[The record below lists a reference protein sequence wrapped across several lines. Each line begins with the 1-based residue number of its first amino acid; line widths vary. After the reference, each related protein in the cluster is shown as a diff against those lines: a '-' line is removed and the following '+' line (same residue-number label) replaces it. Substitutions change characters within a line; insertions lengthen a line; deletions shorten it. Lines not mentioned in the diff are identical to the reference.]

1 MEFLAW
7 IIHAGA
13 LITLSIFGVRKFLL
27 VRTFLKDKDKAILPT
42 SNPGLWPEVA
52 LQLPVYNERYVI
64 KRLVRSVTMIDYP
77 KEKLH
82 IQILDDSTDST
93 RKLIRR
99 MTEVLKKKGFRV
111 THLQRGKRQGFK
123 AGALENGLAHSTAPF
138 IAVFDADFVIPP
150 DFLKRTIPFLLQ
162 PDIGWVQTR
171 WGHLNRNTSLL
182 TRLQAMILDANF
194 SIEHISRHSS
204 EKFSIFNGSGGI
216 WNRQAIIESGGWHHD
231 TLTEDLDISHRA
243 QLKGWRSVYLYDVVV
258 PGELPTEMSAYKNQQ
273 HRWTK
278 GSIQV
283 AFKLAPRIWKAE
295 LSLKT
300 RVKIILQLFND
311 FAYALMVLPAVLVF
325 PVLPVYINTLDIP
338 GELETS
344 YYIAFLLAMAG
355 VVSYYGIILKV
366 LAGKLWPDC
375 MYIPLLVGLGLGLS
389 ITNIRATLEVLI
401 GYKSDFIRTPKYNSD
416 KKSTT
421 GVPKMDDLMHRI
433 YQPAAEVLIVFYFIF
448 YFYFSIM
455 NGQYYAGPL
464 FLLIIF
470 GFCYSGLW
478 PLFKSR
484 RTI

>member
-1 MEFLAW
+1 M
-7 IIHAGA
+7 
-13 LITLSIFGVRKFLL
+13 
-27 VRTFLKDKDKAILPT
+27 
-42 SNPGLWPEVA
+42 
-52 LQLPVYNERYVI
+52 
-64 KRLVRSVTMIDYP
+64 
-77 KEKLH
+77 
-82 IQILDDSTDST
+82 
-93 RKLIRR
+93 
-99 MTEVLKKKGFRV
+99 
-111 THLQRGKRQGFK
+111 
-123 AGALENGLAHSTAPF
+123 
-138 IAVFDADFVIPP
+138 
-150 DFLKRTIPFLLQ
+150 
-162 PDIGWVQTR
+162 
-171 WGHLNRNTSLL
+171 
-182 TRLQAMILDANF
+182 
-194 SIEHISRHSS
+194 
-204 EKFSIFNGSGGI
+204 
-216 WNRQAIIESGGWHHD
+216 
-231 TLTEDLDISHRA
+231 
-243 QLKGWRSVYLYDVVV
+243 
-258 PGELPTEMSAYKNQQ
+258 
-273 HRWTK
+273 
-278 GSIQV
+278 
-283 AFKLAPRIWKAE
+283 
-295 LSLKT
+295 
-300 RVKIILQLFND
+300 
-311 FAYALMVLPAVLVF
+311 
-325 PVLPVYINTLDIP
+325 PVYINTLDIP